1 MLIPDIQGLLSFSK
15 GGPLTQLGPHLRG
28 LMDSLIHQPLHSPE
42 AVGPMGRILTV
53 TFVSF
58 HVLGEEP

>member
-15 GGPLTQLGPHLRG
+15 GGPLTQLGPRAWG

-42 AVGPMGRILTV
+42 AISPIGRILTV